1 MCLCCQKDQ
10 EDQVRWIFIIAEFYC
25 DYPFQQPR
33 CWHAFSSTFNADAV
47 RVYVVDMI
55 TMDYAGVASAARTNS
70 TRALFK
76 EIVSRCV
83 AMSSNVVVDGVC
95 LARVLRK
102 KLFSVFAAAIQGGS
116 LSIHINEPRKKKI

>member
-10 EDQVRWIFIIAEFYC
+10 EDQVRWIFIIAGFYC
-25 DYPFQQPR
+25 DYPFQLPR

-47 RVYVVDMI
+47 LVYVVDMI

-70 TRALFK
+70 THALFK

-83 AMSSNVVVDGVC
+83 AMSTNVVVDGVC

>member
-1 MCLCCQKDQ
+1 MLGLRLLY
-10 EDQVRWIFIIAEFYC
+10 VRIRPVLYSKKLSQ
-25 DYPFQQPR
+25 D
-33 CWHAFSSTFNADAV
+33 V
-47 RVYVVDMI
+47 
-55 TMDYAGVASAARTNS
+55 
-70 TRALFK
+70 
-76 EIVSRCV
+76 CV

>member
-1 MCLCCQKDQ
+1 
-10 EDQVRWIFIIAEFYC
+10 
-25 DYPFQQPR
+25 
-33 CWHAFSSTFNADAV
+33 
-47 RVYVVDMI
+47 MI

-116 LSIHINEPRKKKI
+116 RSIHINEPRKKKI

>member
-83 AMSSNVVVDGVC
+83 AMSSNVVVNGAGQC
-95 LARVLRK
+95 
-102 KLFSVFAAAIQGGS
+102 SC
-116 LSIHINEPRKKKI
+116 PRKTTLRAPLALATPGIASSAEPP

>member
-1 MCLCCQKDQ
+1 
-10 EDQVRWIFIIAEFYC
+10 
-25 DYPFQQPR
+25 
-33 CWHAFSSTFNADAV
+33 
-47 RVYVVDMI
+47 MI
-55 TMDYAGVASAARTNS
+55 TMDYAGVASAVRTNS

-76 EIVSRCV
+76 EIVSRCLCCDV
-83 AMSSNVVVDGVC
+83 IECGVC